1 MLSSFNIK
9 HGGVFDFIAHETLNR
24 QQAGFLAM
32 YILIAILNTV
42 TLVSEET
49 RLLSLF
55 VKFPSLS
62 LCKNSE
68 LWH

>member
-9 HGGVFDFIAHETLNR
+9 RGGVFDLIAHETLIR

-32 YILIAILNTV
+32 YIFIAILNTV
-42 TLVSEET
+42 TLVSEEP

-55 VKFPSLS
+55 VKLP
-62 LCKNSE
+62 
-68 LWH
+68 